1 MYTIHI
7 ARNKPGAG
15 RSRIVPSV
23 SRSLSV
29 PAVPC
34 YRRCHQME
42 VLPENEKIIKLD
54 QGDEE
59 GWVDTHHGIG
69 EVGRVEVGR
78 GGEVTNCATPP
89 FLL

>member
-1 MYTIHI
+1 MIE
-7 ARNKPGAG
+7 ASEG
-15 RSRIVPSV
+15 SV
-23 SRSLSV
+23 SV

-42 VLPENEKIIKLD
+42 VLPENEKIIKVD

-69 EVGRVEVGR
+69 EVVRRVRGGIGEVGR
-78 GGEVTNCATPP
+78 VGMGRGGDK
-89 FLL
+89 L

>member
-1 MYTIHI
+1 MGFWIDTQLVLGPEDLGL
-7 ARNKPGAG
+7 RLVKTGA
-15 RSRIVPSV
+15 VCV
-23 SRSLSV
+23 SWLESV

-34 YRRCHQME
+34 YRRCHQMA

-69 EVGRVEVGR
+69 EGGRVEGDISEGR
-78 GGEVTNCATPP
+78 RCS
-89 FLL
+89 